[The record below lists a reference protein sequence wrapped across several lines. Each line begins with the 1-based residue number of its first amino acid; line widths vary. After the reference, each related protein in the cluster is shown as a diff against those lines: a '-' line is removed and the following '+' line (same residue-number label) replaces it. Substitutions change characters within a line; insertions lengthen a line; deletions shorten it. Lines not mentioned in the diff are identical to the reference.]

1 MEFRILGP
9 LEVTQDGRAL
19 ELGATKQQTLL
30 AVLLLHAGEI
40 VSPTRLMTE
49 LWGEEPPSTAAKGIQ
64 GYVSSLRRILGP
76 DAIATR
82 THGYVLTPEYLDADL
97 FERLAAEGRYRDAL
111 ALWRGE
117 PLLGV
122 ELEGPAAGEVERLGE
137 RRLAVLERRIEAD
150 LAEGRDAD
158 LVAELQQLVAADPL
172 RERLRAQLMLAL
184 YRAGRQADALA
195 VYRDTRSFLADEL
208 GLEPGEELR
217 RLQQQMLDQSP
228 ELDAPARTTPEPAP
242 AARPQESRRR
252 LVGVLVATVAGATDP
267 ETLHA
272 RLDRCATVIERHGGT
287 VDSLSG
293 GSVTGIFGMEELHED
308 DALRAA
314 RAADELRD
322 AGAGLGVDAGEVFIG
337 AGARGAAFATGEA
350 VAVAAALAGRA
361 APGEA
366 LLGAGAHRLVTA
378 AVRAEPAGDAWRLE
392 ALGEP
397 APLEVRPPTTAFVGR
412 ERELG
417 QLREAL
423 AAAAR
428 EQGVRLLAVVGPP
441 GIGKSRLAHEASATL
456 DALVVSGRC
465 PSYGEGLAY
474 RPLAEIVGQL
484 GDVEPLLAGDEQA
497 DVIHRHLRAA
507 TGQSDEPAKA
517 EETAWAVRRLF
528 EAAARERPLVIVID
542 DAHWAEPALLDLV
555 DYLIAFCSGA
565 AILLVCLGRPE
576 LLERRPSWATPQRS
590 AAVLGLDAL
599 DEIDALA
606 LVARLGAQGLA
617 ARRMVERADGNPLF
631 LEQLVAI
638 GAEGELPPTVEAVL
652 AARLGQLGTDERTLL
667 EHAAVEGRSF
677 RRGALAALGD
687 DDLTAPLTALV
698 RRQLIH
704 PARAPG
710 DDGFRFAHA
719 LIREVAYRGLPK
731 RRRAELHERL
741 AEWLQGTPE
750 PEDQVIGYHL
760 ERACA
765 YRAELGLPRE
775 DALVAEAVQRLASAA
790 RGALRR
796 GDPAAGAA
804 LLERAIA
811 LTREGDPARA
821 EVLPAL
827 GVALFDAGRLEDAQR
842 VLDEAVEQAADPAAE
857 ARARLELALVGLH
870 ADPEAGLDR
879 ARRAAG
885 GALEVLT
892 DDLGRCRAW
901 RMRGNVEWAE
911 SQAARAELAWREAEV
926 HARRAGD
933 DRELLEILGW
943 LAVAASFGPMPVA
956 EAIPLCRRLREE
968 VRDSPVASAVMMRP
982 LALLLGMTGE
992 FDAARRLIADAN
1004 AILGELGRL
1013 QSMISHHEAQLEMFA
1028 GNPAAAAER
1037 LKLDVDRLEAVGE
1050 RALLATT
1057 AGLLAQA
1064 RLAQGREDEAEALT
1078 ETSERWALAE
1088 DRVTQAIWRSVRA
1101 GVLARRGA
1109 HEEGEALAREALTIV
1124 ERTDLLTDH
1133 ADALLALAE
1142 ILRLRG
1148 RPAEAAAAAREAQEL
1163 YRRKGAVVLADRAQ
1177 PLVDGGDHAEIGVR

>member
-49 LWGEEPPSTAAKGIQ
+49 LWGEDPPSTAAKGVQ

-82 THGYVLTPEYLDADL
+82 THGYVLEPEYLDAAL
-97 FERLAAEGRYRDAL
+97 FERLAAEGRFRDAL

-117 PLLGV
+117 PLHGV
-122 ELEGPAAGEVERLGE
+122 ELEGPAAAEVERLGE

-150 LAEGRDAD
+150 LAEGGDAE
-158 LVAELQQLVAADPL
+158 LVAELQQLVATHPL

-217 RLQQQMLDQSP
+217 RLQQQMLDQAP
-228 ELDAPARTTPEPAP
+228 ELDAPARPAP
-242 AARPQESRRR
+242 EAAATARPQEARRR
-252 LVGVLVATVAGATDP
+252 LVGVLVATVAATADP
-267 ETLHA
+267 EALHA
-272 RLDRCATVIERHGGT
+272 QLDRCATVIERHGGT

-322 AGAGLGVDAGEVFIG
+322 TGAGLGVDAGEVFIG
-337 AGARGAAFATGEA
+337 TGARGAAFATGEA

-366 LLGAGAHRLVTA
+366 LLGAGAHRLVEA
-378 AVRAEPAGDAWRLE
+378 AVTVEPAGDAWRLE
-392 ALGEP
+392 TLGEP

-412 ERELG
+412 ERELA
-417 QLREAL
+417 QLRDAL
-423 AAAAR
+423 AAARR
-428 EQGVRLLAVVGPP
+428 EQAVRLLAVVGPP
-441 GIGKSRLAHEASATL
+441 GIGKSRLAHEASAEL

-465 PSYGEGLAY
+465 LSYGEGLAY

-484 GDVEPLLAGDEQA
+484 GDVEPMLAGDEQA
-497 DVIHRHLRAA
+497 DVIHRRLLAA

-528 EAAARERPLVIVID
+528 EAAAREHPLVVVID

-555 DYLIAFCSGA
+555 DYLIAFSSGA

-576 LLERRPSWATPQRS
+576 LLERRPSWAAPQRS

-652 AARLGQLGTDERTLL
+652 AARLDQLGADERTLL

-704 PARAPG
+704 PERAPG

-719 LIREVAYRGLPK
+719 LLREVAYRGLPK
-731 RRRAELHERL
+731 RRRADLHERL
-741 AEWLQGTPE
+741 AGWLQGTPE
-750 PEDQVIGYHL
+750 PEDEVVGYHL

-775 DALVAEAVQRLASAA
+775 EALVAEAVQRLASAA

-804 LLERAIA
+804 LLERAVA
-811 LTREGDPARA
+811 LTAEGDPARA

-827 GVALFDAGRLEDAQR
+827 GVALFDAGRLDDAQR
-842 VLDEAVEQAADPAAE
+842 VLDAAVDHAADPAAA
-857 ARARLELALVGLH
+857 ARARLERELVRLH
-870 ADPEAGLDR
+870 ADPGAGLER
-879 ARRAAG
+879 AGAAADT
-885 GALEVLT
+885 ALELLT

-901 RMRGNVEWAE
+901 RMRAFVAWIQSQHAGAE
-911 SQAARAELAWREAEV
+911 AAWREAEV

-933 DRELLEILGW
+933 ERERLEICGW
-943 LAVAASFGPMPVA
+943 LASAASFGPMPVEDGIA
-956 EAIPLCRRLREE
+956 LCTELHAS
-968 VRDSPVASAVMMRP
+968 VRDSPVASAVVLRP
-982 LALLLGMTGE
+982 LALLRAFAGDLDE
-992 FDAARRLIADAN
+992 ARRLIADAN

-1013 QSMISHHEAQLEMFA
+1013 HSSVSHHEATVLMIA
-1028 GNPAAAAER
+1028 GDPAAAAAR
-1037 LKLDVDRLEAVGE
+1037 LQADMERLEAMGE

-1057 AGLLAQA
+1057 AAMLADA
-1064 RLAQGREDEAEALT
+1064 RWAEGRHAEAEALT
-1078 ETSERWALAE
+1078 ETAERHTAAE
-1088 DRVTQAIWRSVRA
+1088 DRITQALWRSVRA
-1101 GVLARRGA
+1101 RALGRRGA
-1109 HEEGEALAREALTIV
+1109 HTEAEALAREAVALV
-1124 ERTDLLTDH
+1124 EPTDVLTDRG
-1133 ADALLALAE
+1133 DALLALAE
-1142 ILRLRG
+1142 ILRLRD
-1148 RPAEAAAAAREAQEL
+1148 RPAEAADAARQALEL